1 MSDQQ
6 TEQTNINVNVNNN
19 FENTKTMYFTR
30 WQQEKVNNKV
40 LKSAFCSPK
49 KNHVFICIQLN
60 PIQVNNASNYL

>member
-19 FENTKTMYFTR
+19 FENTKTMYFMR

-49 KNHVFICIQLN
+49 KTMFSFVFN
-60 PIQVNNASNYL
+60 